1 MVTAQQNSTPVRS
14 GAETLK
20 ILDLGNMV
28 GGPFAA
34 TVLGDLGAEVIKV
47 ENPRGGDFIRWG
59 NGSDGYPLL
68 WQSHGRNKRSI
79 TLNLKHPEGRALLL
93 RLAQWADALIEN
105 NRPGAMAKLGLSY
118 DDIRAANPR
127 IVYLSVSGYGSTGPY
142 RDRPSY
148 EWAADA
154 FGGLT
159 AGTGFIDR
167 PPVIPH
173 GQAIA
178 DHTAALFGAIGVLE
192 AVRRRDA
199 AGPGGE
205 GAFVD
210 VGLYEPLIRMSN
222 TYIAN
227 YATSGVLMEREG
239 SFPSGQSSPHL
250 KYGYSYETSDG
261 RYIATY
267 TPTRAQFERLM
278 DLIGKP
284 EYKTD
289 ARFASDS
296 YRIGD
301 AYNEVDRVLRAWVAK
316 RTLDEALEAL
326 VAADQPAAPVNGPKE
341 IMADPHIAA
350 RGNME
355 SFINPH
361 GVPVT
366 VPGVLPRIGE
376 GDRIRAP
383 AEDLGASNAAVYGGI
398 LGLDAEA
405 LKRLAGDG
413 VI

>member
-1 MVTAQQNSTPVRS
+1 MSENYRTIRTDSSV
-14 GAETLK
+14 LK

-47 ENPRGGDFIRWG
+47 ENPKGGDFIRWG

-93 RLAQWADALIEN
+93 RLVQWADVLIEN
-105 NRPGAMAKLGLSY
+105 NRPGAMAKLGLAY
-118 DDIRAANPR
+118 EDLRKVNPR
-127 IVYLSVSGYGSTGPY
+127 IVYLSVSGYGSSGPY
-142 RDRPSY
+142 KDRPSY

-199 AGPGGE
+199 GGPEAE

-227 YATSGVLMEREG
+227 YATSGVLMQREG
-239 SFPSGQSSPHL
+239 SFPSGQTAPHL

-261 RYIATY
+261 KYIATY
-267 TPTRAQFERLM
+267 TTTRPQFERLM
-278 DLIGKP
+278 DLIGKR
-284 EYKTD
+284 EYKSD
-289 ARFASDS
+289 PRFSSDS
-296 YRIGD
+296 YRVGN
-301 AYNEVDRVLRAWVAK
+301 AYNEVDRVLREWVAQ
-316 RTLDEALEAL
+316 RTLDDALTAL
-326 VAADQPAAPVNGPKE
+326 VEADQPAAPVNGPAE

-350 RGNME
+350 RRNMV
-355 SFINPH
+355 SFTNPR
-361 GVPVT
+361 GDQIT
-366 VPGVLPRIGE
+366 VPGVVPKIGE
-376 GDRIRAP
+376 GDVIRAP
-383 AEDLGASNAAVYGGI
+383 AENLGESNRAVYGGL
-398 LGLDAEA
+398 LGLDDDAIEG
-405 LKRLAGDG
+405 LRDKG

>member
-1 MVTAQQNSTPVRS
+1 MASIEQNLTPIRTDST
-14 GAETLK
+14 TLK

-47 ENPRGGDFIRWG
+47 ENPKGGDFVRWG
-59 NGSDGYPLL
+59 AGTNGYPLL
-68 WQSHGRNKRSI
+68 WQTHGRNKRSV
-79 TLNLKHPEGRALLL
+79 TLNLKHPEGRALML
-93 RLAQWADALIEN
+93 RLVQWADALIEN
-105 NRPGAMAKLGLSY
+105 NRPGTMAKLGLSY
-118 DDIRAANPR
+118 EEVRAVNPR
-127 IVYLSVSGYGSTGPY
+127 IVYLSVSGYGATGPY
-142 RDRPSY
+142 HNRPSY

-199 AGPGGE
+199 AGPAGE

-210 VGLYEPLIRMSN
+210 VGLYEPIIRMSN

-227 YATSGVLMEREG
+227 YATSGVLMQREG
-239 SFPSGQSSPHL
+239 SFPSGQTAPHL
-250 KYGYSYETSDG
+250 KYGYAYETSDG

-267 TPTRAQFERLM
+267 TPTRPQFERLM

-289 ARFASDS
+289 SRFASDS
-296 YRIGD
+296 YRVGD
-301 AYNEVDRVLRAWVAK
+301 AYNEVDRVLREWIAA
-316 RTLDEALEAL
+316 RSLAEALAAL
-326 VAADQPAAPVNGPKE
+326 VEADQPAAPVNGPAE
-341 IMADPHIAA
+341 IMADPHVAA
-350 RGNME
+350 RENMVT
-355 SFINPH
+355 FTNPR
-361 GVPVT
+361 GDQVT
-366 VPGVLPRIGE
+366 IPGVLPKIGE

-383 AEDLGASNAAVYGGI
+383 AEELGASNEAVFTGVLKIGGDE
-398 LGLDAEA
+398 LQ
-405 LKRLAGDG
+405 RLATDG